1 MDPIPIT
8 TTDEL
13 LALTIKELREIKDV
27 LSKPTPPSD
36 GTVHVKEKRK

>member
-1 MDPIPIT
+1 MDPTPIT

-13 LALTIKELREIKDV
+13 LALAIKELREIKDA
-27 LSKPTPPSD
+27 LSKPAPQSD